1 MFRIRRYRIFLVVA
15 ILSVIT
21 VYHLSRVNHWDGTTL
36 EGLIGYKPDA
46 GKRIPGAQIPP
57 AHVQPESVPDT
68 PIYPAVNPSPAA
80 PVGISS
86 AAHAPDTTSTSS
98 TAPDS
103 KPTVTGE
110 EFLAIQPSFDEEFG
124 EHGQGRYEVKP
135 RPPGLGKAVWRPQ
148 TEHFPVPS
156 QSLIT
161 LPTGQPQS
169 LPVIQHT
176 FGWESPSKKA
186 DRKRKQTAI
195 REAFKHAW
203 NGYKNHS
210 MGHDELRPI
219 SKKSADPFNGWGAT
233 LVDALDTLW
242 IMGLRTEFEEAV
254 SAVSQINFK
263 TSARKDIPLFETTIR
278 YLGGLVAAY
287 DISSGKYPIL
297 LEKAIQLADI
307 LLGAFDTPNRMP
319 IGYYN
324 WAPSYASQPHR
335 AGAHTV
341 MSELGSLAM
350 EFTRLAQ
357 ITKEQKYYDAI
368 ARVTDALET
377 WQMQTEI
384 PGLWPLRL
392 DASGCK
398 KPEVVR
404 TAASDGLAIPFLSD
418 KPGEDE
424 EPAVNPLGEA
434 KAKDPS
440 LPGLGESN
448 VLSKRQ
454 AADSVDPVKE
464 PAKAEFK
471 PTLDKPVLVTNDEW
485 EEDYA
490 SVDCAPQGLD
500 YEPHSTIHTYGIG
513 AMADSTYEYFP
524 KMFALLGGLNTQYKS
539 MYLDSMDAV
548 RQELLFRPMTK
559 ENHDILFTSRQTI
572 APKATEPS
580 RKKMSIYEGTHLG
593 CFAGGMFA
601 LGAKMFGISGDMSI
615 AEKLTDGCVWAYGS
629 TPIGVMPEDFELVP
643 CDSLNSC
650 TWNETKWHNALD
662 PYRGERIRAVEEY
675 NLNQQR
681 LHEEAVTGLDSLAD
695 QDAAEVVSDPSMK
708 KRDVAPNVDKGKPTK
723 TFITDEVEEEA
734 IPPPPYV
741 PRVPLSHEKYVAARI
756 LEERLPPGYIKIR
769 QSDYRLRPEA
779 IESVFIMHRITG
791 DETWREKGWTMFD
804 AVDKATK
811 TDVAHAAVKDV
822 TSQLGEQQDTMES
835 FWLAE
840 TLKYYYL
847 LFSEPDLVSLDDYVL

>member
-15 ILSVIT
+15 ILSVIS

-36 EGLIGYKPDA
+36 EGLVGYKPDA
-46 GKRIPGAQIPP
+46 GKTTIPGTQIPP
-57 AHVQPESVPDT
+57 AQIQPESVPNT
-68 PIYPAVNPSPAA
+68 PISPDVNPLSAA
-80 PVGISS
+80 PVSGPP
-86 AAHAPDTTSTSS
+86 AAHAPDTISTSS
-98 TAPDS
+98 PAPES
-103 KPTVTGE
+103 APTITGE
-110 EFLAIQPSFDEEFG
+110 EFLAIQPTFEEEFG

-135 RPPGLGKAVWRPQ
+135 RPPGLGKAVWRSQ
-148 TEHFPVPS
+148 TEHFPIPS
-156 QSLIT
+156 ESLIT
-161 LPTGQPQS
+161 LPTGQPQP
-169 LPVIQHT
+169 LPKIQYT
-176 FGWESPSKKA
+176 FGWETPSKKST
-186 DRKRKQTAI
+186 RKRKQTAI

-203 NGYKNHS
+203 YGYRNHS
-210 MGHDELRPI
+210 MGHDELRPL

-297 LEKAIQLADI
+297 LEKAIQLAEV

-368 ARVTDALET
+368 ARVTDALEK

-404 TAASDGLAIPFLSD
+404 TADSDGLAIPFLSD
-418 KPGEDE
+418 KPEEDE
-424 EPAVNPLGEA
+424 EA
-434 KAKDPS
+434 S

-448 VLSKRQ
+448 VVSKRQ
-454 AADSVDPVKE
+454 ADDSVE
-464 PAKAEFK
+464 LANGPAKEEVK
-471 PTLDKPVLVTNDEW
+471 TTLDKPVLVTNDEW

-559 ENHDILFTSRQTI
+559 ENHDILFTARQTV
-572 APKATEPS
+572 APKSTEPS

-601 LGAKMFGISGDMSI
+601 LGAKMFGMSGDMSI

-643 CDSLNSC
+643 CDSLVSC

-675 NLNQQR
+675 NLHQQR
-681 LHEEAVTGLDSLAD
+681 LHEEAMAGSDGVAD
-695 QDAAEVVSDPSMK
+695 QDAAEIVSDPSMR
-708 KRDVAPNVDKGKPTK
+708 KRDVSPDVDEDEPTK
-723 TFITDEVEEEA
+723 TFTTDEVEKEST
-734 IPPPPYV
+734 PPPPYV

-756 LEERLPPGYIKIR
+756 LEERLPQGYIKIR

-779 IESVFIMHRITG
+779 IESVFIMYRITG
-791 DETWREKGWTMFD
+791 DESWREKGWGMFD

-847 LFSEPDLVSLDDYVL
+847 LFSEPDLVSLDDYVLNTEAHPFKLPK